1 MKCLIV
7 SHACVARRYQEKIAI
22 LAEDDRL
29 DVTLVVPPYSLE
41 GSRKVHL
48 ENDLGDGFRII
59 KARTLFT
66 DHMFITLYLNMAGI
80 LRSEMPDV
88 VYMEEEPCS
97 IVAAQIARARR
108 KMGFKLIFFSWENIA
123 ERWYR
128 LPSPRAMVYPRC
140 ERLVFSQ
147 AHGAVAGGTEAMQAL
162 RRRGY
167 RGPIEVIPQ
176 FGVDVDVFSKDD
188 SLRLREQLGLEHF
201 VVGYMGRLL
210 PEKGVTILADAVARL
225 TFPFNLL
232 IIGRGP
238 EKKRILRRVDEL
250 GMLPKT
256 RFVDAVPHDSVAGY
270 MNCIDVLVLPSVT
283 TRIWKEQFGRILIEA
298 MASEVPVVGSN
309 SGEIPH
315 VIGPAGMVFDEG
327 DPGHLAAR
335 ISEVFA
341 GDRAKLGKAARRRVQ
356 QKYTM
361 RKVAQDLREFIFI
374 IYNSPSKGEHGSPT
388 SAES

>member
-1 MKCLIV
+1 M
-7 SHACVARRYQEKIAI
+7 
-22 LAEDDRL
+22 
-29 DVTLVVPPYSLE
+29 
-41 GSRKVHL
+41 
-48 ENDLGDGFRII
+48 
-59 KARTLFT
+59 
-66 DHMFITLYLNMAGI
+66 
-80 LRSEMPDV
+80 
-88 VYMEEEPCS
+88 
-97 IVAAQIARARR
+97 
-108 KMGFKLIFFSWENIA
+108 
-123 ERWYR
+123 
-128 LPSPRAMVYPRC
+128 
-140 ERLVFSQ
+140 
-147 AHGAVAGGTEAMQAL
+147 
-162 RRRGY
+162 
-167 RGPIEVIPQ
+167 
-176 FGVDVDVFSKDD
+176 
-188 SLRLREQLGLEHF
+188 
-201 VVGYMGRLL
+201 
-210 PEKGVTILADAVARL
+210 TILADAVARL

-283 TRIWKEQFGRILIEA
+283 TRIWKEQFGRVLIEA
-298 MASEVPVVGSN
+298 MASEVPVVGSS

-361 RKVAQDLREFIFI
+361 RKIARDLREFIFTI
-374 IYNSPSKGEHGSPT
+374 CNSPR
-388 SAES
+388 